1 MRPESEKQLIRFLGT
16 AGYYPRFCPNVAV
29 VKEPLTQLLSKR
41 VKLVWSDR
49 CDKAFEKLKAM
60 LDSVPVLAAPDFKSP
75 FKLAVDASDV
85 AAGAAL
91 LQDDDRQ

>member
-1 MRPESEKQLIRFLGT
+1 MRPESKKQLIRFLGT

-49 CDKAFEKLKAM
+49 CDKAFEELKAM
-60 LDSVPVLAAPDFKSP
+60 LDSVSVLAPDFKSP

-91 LQDDDRQ
+91 LQEDDHQ